1 MVGRARDRT
10 DDGAAGTL
18 MSSRARDLLIATLG
32 TEPQVVTI
40 AVDGLQQKGYP
51 IAEVCVVHTA
61 AEAVND
67 ALAVLAREF
76 ERGAYPD
83 VVLRTVPVIGAEGPL
98 DDFRDERA
106 VSELLG
112 ILYREVRQ
120 AKRLALPVHLC
131 ISGGRKV
138 MAIAGMVVA
147 QLLFGPDDRVWHVL
161 SEHWRPGSK
170 RRMHLAPNEKMWLVN
185 VPVLRWTDSV
195 ALLRSIADLDDPIEA
210 IRRYEAFVRS
220 EQMRRRQEF
229 VRRWLTRAEAEVVRL
244 ACAGLDNATIARR
257 LRKSERTVANQLTSV
272 YAKLSDW
279 LGSPLR
285 QPDRSV
291 LIAELA
297 PYFGLLEAGI
307 ENVVPTKV

>member
-1 MVGRARDRT
+1 
-10 DDGAAGTL
+10 
-18 MSSRARDLLIATLG
+18 
-32 TEPQVVTI
+32 
-40 AVDGLQQKGYP
+40 
-51 IAEVCVVHTA
+51 
-61 AEAVND
+61 
-67 ALAVLAREF
+67 
-76 ERGAYPD
+76 
-83 VVLRTVPVIGAEGPL
+83 
-98 DDFRDERA
+98 
-106 VSELLG
+106 
-112 ILYREVRQ
+112 
-120 AKRLALPVHLC
+120 
-131 ISGGRKV
+131 

-161 SEHWRPGSK
+161 SEYWRPGVK

-195 ALLRSIADLDDPIEA
+195 ALLHSIADLGDPMEA
-210 IRRYEAFVRS
+210 IRRYEELVRS
-220 EQMRRRQEF
+220 ERMRRRQEF

-285 QPDRSV
+285 QSDRSV

-297 PYFGLLEAGI
+297 PYYALSEAGI
-307 ENVVPTKV
+307 ENVVPTRV